1 MNSQKN
7 WQTSERR
14 GGFDAPMNS
23 KPALDLIH
31 GGQSEL
37 PARSFG
43 GDIGTGVFCSSPV
56 FDKALKA
63 IDEDIR
69 SRTGLIVLTGETG
82 TGKSLLVRRVIEGL
96 DPDVTPILLIDPRLS
111 FQNFVRFA
119 CRELNLAQ
127 LESDAQTSPD
137 KESEVLLE
145 FLRAERKAGRSVAVF
160 VDEAQE
166 MSQDLLADLLRFADP
181 PATGDELLQ
190 IVLVGLPSLRE
201 SLRKPGL
208 RKLTLRKLTQRALK
222 LHKLSPLQSGQIA
235 AFIRQRLDGAY
246 GESGALFTAEAIEKI
261 GTYSRG
267 IPRSINTI
275 CSLAMFT
282 AQFEQRRSITGEL
295 IDDVGQRFL
304 PAPTE
309 QASREESAAA
319 SQLIDGGAPK
329 PSQSDA
335 MATPPQPPEHHVRLV
350 RPVNPEDEQ
359 EQIMSRLDSL
369 NKILKHLQNES
380 PGVEASAL
388 ISEDGLM
395 IASALPQDL
404 DETHVGGMTATLLNL
419 GTRAATELRRGE
431 VQEVIVRGEHGY
443 AVMIN
448 AGRGALLLVLANEH
462 SKLGLIFFDMREAI
476 KSVKSI
482 L

>member
-1 MNSQKN
+1 MNSQKT
-7 WQTSERR
+7 WQASEPV
-14 GGFDAPMNS
+14 GAFDAPTIS
-23 KPALDLIH
+23 KPAFDLIH
-31 GGQSEL
+31 GGQCEL
-37 PARSFG
+37 PADSFG

-56 FDKALKA
+56 FDRALKA
-63 IDEDIR
+63 INEDIR

-82 TGKSLLVRRVIEGL
+82 TGKSLLIRHVIESL

-111 FQNFVRFA
+111 FQNFLRFA

-127 LESDAQTSPD
+127 PDSDAQTSTD
-137 KESEVLLE
+137 KESEVLIE
-145 FLRAERKAGRSVAVF
+145 YLRAERKAGRSVAVF

-166 MSQDLLADLLRFADP
+166 MSEDLLADLLRLSDST
-181 PATGDELLQ
+181 ATGDELLQ
-190 IVLVGLPSLRE
+190 IVLVGLPTLRE
-201 SLRKPGL
+201 SLRKPAL
-208 RKLTLRKLTQRALK
+208 RKLTLRKLTQRGLR
-222 LHKLSPLQSGQIA
+222 LHKLQSLRRDQIE

-246 GESGALFTAEAIEKI
+246 GKSGALFTVEAIEKI
-261 GTYSRG
+261 GVYSRG

-304 PAPTE
+304 PAPAEPRDET
-309 QASREESAAA
+309 AAA
-319 SQLIDGGAPK
+319 AALTDDATPK
-329 PSQSDA
+329 PSPSSA
-335 MATPPQPPEHHVRLV
+335 KANPSRTPELHVRLAQ
-350 RPVNPEDEQ
+350 PVNPEIEQ
-359 EQIMSRLDSL
+359 ERIMSRLDSL
-369 NKILKHLQNES
+369 NKILKKLQNES

-395 IASALPQDL
+395 IASALPQEF

-443 AVMIN
+443 AVMIS

-476 KSVKSI
+476 KSVKTI